1 MKRFLWVSVSVV
13 GLLGGTYFGA
23 PLLMTKVHVAVQ
35 TEETPAVVQDVL
47 GEAERRALAEASGT
61 VQQDA
66 PQGRYLSLSGSSG
79 RSPAALFGTG
89 EK

>member
-1 MKRFLWVSVSVV
+1 MKRLLVSSVV
-13 GLLGGTYFGA
+13 AVTVLAGSYFAA

-35 TEETPAVVQDVL
+35 TEETPAVVKDVL

-61 VQQDA
+61 VQQEA
-66 PQGRYLSLSGSSG
+66 PQGRYLSLSGAG
-79 RSPAALFGTG
+79 NG